1 MLAKRHRSKQS
12 RTPVGAVTFVG
23 VGATGLVLKRKI
35 KESAGH
41 LKQLRESRPC
51 L

>member
-1 MLAKRHRSKQS
+1 MLAKPHRSERS
-12 RTPVGAVTFVG
+12 WTPVGAITFVG
-23 VGATGLVLKRKI
+23 VGATGLVLKRKT

-41 LKQLRESRPC
+41 LKQLRENRPC